1 MAQFHESIRNS
12 LSEFDKFLEA
22 LKNEKLSKKLQS
34 NRDKVTE
41 LLKKL
46 REDYPALAPT
56 TTNDRDESDGSA
68 GKVSFQSGGAA
79 DDDDYAYTEN
89 VPEVA
94 VKDLTN
100 PVKMGFLEK
109 KRKKTTLLQSAYQKR
124 FCVIQNKTFYYYEKS
139 KDAKQSGAFFLE
151 GYEFREAPQHVKEAA
166 KKELSFEMVAPG
178 KRSYQFLAESKEE
191 FQVWRSI
198 IESGGEPTG
207 DIPIEGEFDDIYE
220 DMEEV
225 AEQVKS
231 MSTTIDVPQPN
242 GNDDQE
248 VYDDAESAAKQDE
261 IIGEMDEVY
270 DDVANV
276 EKPSTT
282 PEKPT
287 EKPPPVPPPMRSMNK
302 PSMPLPDLPPPPL
315 PPSKQD
321 QPLPAL
327 PDLPPPPA
335 LPDLPPPRP
344 TKPIPRP
351 KLELSLNPLEDYE
364 NMYYGKWDW
373 KADSDE
379 ELSFKHGEMIHVINR
394 EFDNKDWW
402 VGRIDEKYG
411 LVPKHYLI
419 RAYRAI

>member
-1 MAQFHESIRNS
+1 MAQFYESIRNT

-46 REDYPALAPT
+46 REEYPALSPT
-56 TTNDRDESDGSA
+56 TTNDKDESDGSA
-68 GKVSFQSGGAA
+68 GKVSTLSGGVA
-79 DDDDYAYTEN
+79 DEDDYAYTEN
-89 VPEVA
+89 VPDVA

-109 KRKKTTLLQSAYQKR
+109 KRKKATLLQSAYQKR
-124 FCVIQNKTFYYYEKS
+124 FCVIHNKTFYYYEKS
-139 KDAKQSGAFFLE
+139 KDAKQAGAFFLE
-151 GYEFREAPQHVKEAA
+151 GYEFREAPQHVKETA
-166 KKELSFEMVAPG
+166 KKELSFEIVGSG

-191 FQVWRSI
+191 FQAWRSI
-198 IESGGEPTG
+198 IENGGEPTG

-220 DMEEV
+220 DMDDV

-231 MSTTIDVPQPN
+231 LSTTNDVPQTN
-242 GNDDQE
+242 GNADQE
-248 VYDDAESAAKQDE
+248 VYDDAESTTKQE
-261 IIGEMDEVY
+261 EVIGEMDEVY
-270 DDVANV
+270 DDVGNV
-276 EKPSTT
+276 EKTPTT

-287 EKPPPVPPPMRSMNK
+287 EKPPPVPPPMRSLNK
-302 PSMPLPDLPPPPL
+302 PSMPLPDLPPPP
-315 PPSKQD
+315 PSSKQD
-321 QPLPAL
+321 QPL
-327 PDLPPPPA
+327 PA

-351 KLELSLNPLEDYE
+351 KLELSVNPLEDYE

-379 ELSFKHGEMIHVINR
+379 ELSFKHGEIIHVVNR

>member
-1 MAQFHESIRNS
+1 MAQFHESIRNA

-22 LKNEKLSKKLQS
+22 LKSEKLSKKLLS
-34 NRDKVTE
+34 NKDKLIE

-46 REDYPALAPT
+46 RDDYPALAPT
-56 TTNDRDESDGSA
+56 PTNDIEGSDGSA
-68 GKVSFQSGGAA
+68 GRVSNLSVGAA
-79 DDDDYAYTEN
+79 DEDDYAYTEN

-100 PVKMGFLEK
+100 AVKMGYLEK
-109 KRKKTTLLQSAYQKR
+109 KRKKATLLQSAYQKR
-124 FCVIQNKTFYYYEKS
+124 FCVIHNKTFYYYEKS
-139 KDAKQSGAFFLE
+139 KDVKQSGAFFLE

-191 FQVWRSI
+191 FQSWRVI

-207 DIPIEGEFDDIYE
+207 SSDIPIEGEFDDIYE

-225 AEQVKS
+225 AEQVKTLS
-231 MSTTIDVPQPN
+231 ATTDVPQPN
-242 GNDDQE
+242 GDKDDQE
-248 VYDDAESAAKQDE
+248 VYDDAESATKADEE

-270 DDVANV
+270 DDVGNV
-276 EKPSTT
+276 EKSLPA

-287 EKPPPVPPPMRSMNK
+287 EKPPPVPPPMRSK
-302 PSMPLPDLPPPPL
+302 PSLPLPDLPPPP
-315 PPSKQD
+315 PPFKQD

-327 PDLPPPPA
+327 PC

-351 KLELSLNPLEDYE
+351 KLELSINPLEDYE

-379 ELSFKHGEMIHVINR
+379 ELSFKHGEIVHVINR

-419 RAYRAI
+419 RAYKAMG